1 MAQRWIV
8 TALGQDRPG
17 IVSGVTEALYR
28 MGCNLE
34 DSAMTRLEGEFA
46 IMLIFSSPPG
56 KNQAM
61 LERGFQPLE
70 RRLKLAI
77 HLKPLAGKETAPQKS
92 GGTPFVVSVY
102 GADRPGIVYHVSKAL
117 AAKRLNITDVQT
129 HRSAGRKGGRSMYV
143 LLLEVEAPARAA
155 ASLPATMKRL
165 ERQLGVTISVR
176 EAEPDV
182 L

>member
-1 MAQRWIV
+1 MTKRWVI

-17 IVSGVTEALYR
+17 IVSGVTEALYQT
-28 MGCNLE
+28 GCNLE

-46 IMLIFSSPPG
+46 IMLIFSSPTG
-56 KNQAM
+56 KSRDA
-61 LERGFQPLE
+61 LERAFRPLE
-70 RRLKLAI
+70 RRLKLVI
-77 HLKPLAGKETAPQKS
+77 HLKPLAGKETAPPKA
-92 GGTPFVVSVY
+92 GGTAFVVSVY
-102 GADRPGIVYHVSKAL
+102 GADRPGIVYHVAKAL

-143 LLLEVEAPARAA
+143 LLLEVETTARAA
-155 ASLPATMKRL
+155 ASLPAMMKRL

-176 EAEPDV
+176 EAAPDV

>member
-1 MAQRWIV
+1 MAKRWIV

-56 KNQAM
+56 KGQAV
-61 LERGFQPLE
+61 LERGFRPLE

-77 HLKPLAGKETAPQKS
+77 HLKPLAGRETASPKAS
-92 GGTPFVVSVY
+92 GTPFMVSVY
-102 GADRPGIVYHVSKAL
+102 GADRPGIVFHVSKAL

-129 HRSAGRKGGRSMYV
+129 HRSVGRKGGRSLYM
-143 LLLEVEAPARAA
+143 LLLEVEAPPRAA
-155 ASLPATMKRL
+155 SSLKTMMKRL
-165 ERQLGVTISVR
+165 AQQLGVTISVR
-176 EAEPDV
+176 EADADV